1 MAVTM
6 KDIARDLHVSVVTV
20 SKVIR
25 NNPDI
30 SEETRQ
36 RVLKRIRELNY
47 HPNLA
52 ARALVTGKTYSIGL
66 IVPDLVHPFFT
77 ELAMGLSN
85 TLRSRNY
92 SLLISS
98 SMEDPQ
104 LERQDIETFL
114 SRGVDAIIVASTQST
129 VESFRRIEERQT
141 PYVLIDRCFAG
152 LTANFVGI
160 DDVAAGRLA
169 TQHLVSVGC
178 RRIAHISGTAI
189 STALGRLEGYTQAVA
204 ANHLEQFTGYVVQA
218 RTGDVEADRS
228 GAEAMSKLL
237 TLKTRPD
244 GVFCYN
250 DPVAIG
256 AIDAILDAGLRVPED
271 VAVIGCAN
279 LHYDGWL
286 RVALSSVD
294 QRSSTIGERAAK
306 LALSLIESRN
316 PPKPRSILIDVEVVA
331 RASTQRKPIC
341 EKAPP

>member
-6 KDIARDLHVSVVTV
+6 RDIARDLRVSVVTV

-52 ARALVTGKTYSIGL
+52 ARALVTGKTNSIGL
-66 IVPDLVHPFFT
+66 IVPDLLHPFFT
-77 ELAMGLSN
+77 EVAEGLSCA
-85 TLRSRNY
+85 LRSKSY
-92 SLLISS
+92 SVLISS
-98 SMEDPQ
+98 SMEDPRM
-104 LERQDIETFL
+104 ERQDIEAFL

-129 VESFRRIEERQT
+129 VETFRRIEEHQT
-141 PYVLIDRCFAG
+141 PYVLIDRHLAG
-152 LTANFVGI
+152 LTANFVGV

-178 RRIAHISGTAI
+178 RRIAHIRGPAV
-189 STALGRLEGYTQAVA
+189 STALGRLEGYSQALA
-204 ANHLEQFTGYVVQA
+204 ASHLESFSGYVVQA
-218 RTGDVEADRS
+218 RTGDVEAPRR
-228 GAEAMSKLL
+228 GAEAMRRLL
-237 TLKTRPD
+237 SLKTPPD
-244 GVFCYN
+244 GIFCYN

-256 AIDAILDAGLRVPED
+256 AIDAILDVGLRVPED
-271 VAVIGCAN
+271 VAVIGCGN
-279 LHYDGWL
+279 LHYDDWL

-294 QRSSTIGERAAK
+294 QRSSTIGRRAAK

-316 PPKPRSILIDVEVVA
+316 PPKPRSILVDVEVVA
-331 RASTQRKPIC
+331 RASTQRKPAC
-341 EKAPP
+341 EEAHP